1 VPQASEVPRI
11 TPHHVF
17 YILILLLFFPKSVR
31 LSATAGEAKS
41 PWGAKAKAKKRHK
54 CTHIKKIYYPY
65 QHGSYTMIGD

>member
-1 VPQASEVPRI
+1 MPQASEVPRI

-41 PWGAKAKAKKRHK
+41 PWEARQKPKKYTNVRIQRKYIIHT
-54 CTHIKKIYYPY
+54 CTAPIR
-65 QHGSYTMIGD
+65 